1 MYHENPCQPPESAR
15 THLDA
20 AGASAPD
27 RGEKSFGHHRHG
39 GYKARRRIRITFY
52 RNYTEL
58 VDILFDYLEMQQFG
72 LAQNPAAE
80 EYLPQ
85 LIRSYFIFFHENRS
99 LFQCIQTYNL
109 LPRLY
114 AALEAHLSSKAY
126 LLISTYGFE
135 SPYEVSALTGML
147 SKILMDWI
155 RSGMQ
160 ESVEE
165 MSSIV
170 YNIITK
176 YNCILIP

>member
-1 MYHENPCQPPESAR
+1 MKTHVSHQNLLVR
-15 THLDA
+15 TWMQQALLRLIETKSLSDITVTEVTKL
-20 AGASAPD
+20 AGVS
-27 RGEKSFGHHRHG
+27 
-39 GYKARRRIRITFY
+39 RITFY

-72 LAQNPAAE
+72 LVQNPAAE

-126 LLISTYGFE
+126 LLISTY
-135 SPYEVSALTGML
+135 EVSALTGML

-155 RSGMQ
+155 RNGMW

>member
-1 MYHENPCQPPESAR
+1 MLQFRTGRGYFPNLPFKTRIPPGS
-15 THLDA
+15 LFPVFQDL
-20 AGASAPD
+20 PIL
-27 RGEKSFGHHRHG
+27 RGN
-39 GYKARRRIRITFY
+39 TLP
-52 RNYTEL
+52 RNK
-58 VDILFDYLEMQQFG
+58 VC
-72 LAQNPAAE
+72 QNP
-80 EYLPQ
+80 
-85 LIRSYFIFFHENRS
+85 IYFIFFHENRS

-114 AALEAHLSSKAY
+114 AALEAHLNSKAY

-155 RSGMQ
+155 RNGMW

>member
-1 MYHENPCQPPESAR
+1 MKTHVSHQNLLVR
-15 THLDA
+15 TWMQQALLRLIETKSLSDITVTEVTKL
-20 AGASAPD
+20 AGVS
-27 RGEKSFGHHRHG
+27 
-39 GYKARRRIRITFY
+39 RITFY

-85 LIRSYFIFFHENRS
+85 LIRSYFIFF
-99 LFQCIQTYNL
+99 L

-114 AALEAHLSSKAY
+114 AALEAHLNSKAY
-126 LLISTYGFE
+126 LLISTSGFE

-155 RSGMQ
+155 RNGMW

>member
-1 MYHENPCQPPESAR
+1 MKTRTSQQNLLAR
-15 THLDA
+15 SWMQQALLRLIETKELSDITVTEVTRV
-20 AGASAPD
+20 AGVS
-27 RGEKSFGHHRHG
+27 
-39 GYKARRRIRITFY
+39 RITFY
-52 RNYTEL
+52 RNYTDL

-85 LIRSYFIFFHENRS
+85 LIRSYFIFFFENRT
-99 LFQCIQTYNL
+99 LFQCIQKYNL

-114 AALEAHLSSKAY
+114 TVLESHLGSKAY

-147 SKILMDWI
+147 AKILMDWI
-155 RSGMQ
+155 RSGMH

-176 YNCILIP
+176 YNCVLIP